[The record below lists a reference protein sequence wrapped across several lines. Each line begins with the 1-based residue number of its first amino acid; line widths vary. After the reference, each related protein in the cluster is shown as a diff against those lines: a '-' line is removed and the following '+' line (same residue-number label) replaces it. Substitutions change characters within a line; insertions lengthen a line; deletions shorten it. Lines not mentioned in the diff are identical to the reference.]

1 MALYLDRKLEVME
14 KIKNQVEFVN
24 KIEQSRPHVKIGI
37 LNLMPTLEDTE
48 RQLMVALD
56 NPVIQIE
63 LDFIYLD
70 TKKVDED
77 KLAYYHHYYHSFRDI
92 QKEHYDGMIITGAP
106 LEHINYMNVDYIEEL
121 KEFFKYTKSNVG
133 STIFL
138 CWASQFGMQYFYGVN
153 RYNLPQKLS
162 GLYEHYLVKETN
174 LVKGFDDLF
183 YIPQSRYCSLIEA
196 DITDREDLILVSKSN
211 DSGVYIVESKDG
223 SKIFLTG
230 HAEYDLWTLDK
241 EYRRDINKGLDILPP
256 KNYYKDDN
264 PNNTPI
270 YKWHS
275 HATLLYHNWVYYY
288 VYPKSLSFSLSA

>member
-1 MALYLDRKLEVME
+1 MAIFLRKDLEIKE
-14 KIKNQVEFVN
+14 KIKDQVDF
-24 KIEQSRPHVKIGI
+24 IEKLDLNSPHVKVGI

-48 RQLMVALD
+48 RQLIVALD
-56 NPVIQIE
+56 NPVVQVE

-70 TKKVDED
+70 SKNKTEEKTEYFKKYYTSFKDIKD
-77 KLAYYHHYYHSFRDI
+77 KY
-92 QKEHYDGMIITGAP
+92 YDGVMVTGAP
-106 LEHINYMNVDYIEEL
+106 LEHLNYSSVDYIEEL
-121 KEFFKYTKSNVG
+121 KEFFKYTKTNVK

-153 RYNLPQKLS
+153 RMNLPNKLS
-162 GLYEHYLVKETN
+162 GLYEHYILHETN
-174 LVKGFDDLF
+174 LVKGFDDIF
-183 YIPQSRYCSLIEA
+183 FIPQSRYCSLIEN
-196 DITDREDLILVSKSN
+196 DIMTCDDLILTSKSN
-211 DSGVYIVESKDG
+211 DAGVYIVESRDG

-230 HAEYDLWTLDK
+230 HAEYDVLTLDK

-264 PNNTPI
+264 PDNAPI

-288 VYPKSLSFSLSA
+288 VYRKKLDNLK